1 MRRRQFLAGSAAL
14 AGVGAAGSAT
24 AACGQPEIVPAR
36 PAVYLVPGYR
46 PDLASFRG
54 RPAVESAELRGRLLA
69 RYDGPLTLV
78 TRIDEADGSV
88 RRALMPL
95 RGHAISVRP

>member
-14 AGVGAAGSAT
+14 AGVGAAGSAA

-54 RPAVESAELRGRLLA
+54 RRRRIRGAARPASG
-69 RYDGPLTLV
+69 TL
-78 TRIDEADGSV
+78 
-88 RRALMPL
+88 
-95 RGHAISVRP
+95 